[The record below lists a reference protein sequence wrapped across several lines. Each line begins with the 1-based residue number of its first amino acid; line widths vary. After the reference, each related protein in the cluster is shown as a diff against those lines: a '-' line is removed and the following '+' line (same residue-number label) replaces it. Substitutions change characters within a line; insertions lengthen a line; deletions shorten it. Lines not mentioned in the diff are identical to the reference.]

1 MQVNSEDLSFVTSPF
16 LDRAEGGTAVLTLQD
31 DSMNA
36 DVTPTGKSSS
46 GASASSNN
54 GEASPRTFNF
64 LPFSAAASDSPGPAE
79 SLALACLRAGRCDN
93 DDLIMLSSLLPGEV
107 SARASGLV
115 QDERSFTTGAYC
127 HGPMIGVR
135 SNSKIFKYS
144 TRLLTACAKLLFK
157 DLHFSTVGLFHNI
170 KTKRHRDRNNLK
182 NSLNGVAPIS
192 NFQGGGVRL
201 HQPDGMVDLQVS
213 DGPVLFDASV
223 EHETLDWFGPSRLVL
238 VVFTVSRVTQLSSID
253 KSFLADAGFP
263 LPLDSSACGL
273 QACHHDCHTTSAST
287 TSPEGL
293 ILDAFAG
300 DATFAK
306 TAQKAGFKVLA
317 FDLNPKRVQFA
328 VQPFGHHEAG

>member
-1 MQVNSEDLSFVTSPF
+1 
-16 LDRAEGGTAVLTLQD
+16 
-31 DSMNA
+31 MNA
-36 DVTPTGKSSS
+36 DVTPTGKSSP
-46 GASASSNN
+46 GAPASSNN
-54 GEASPRTFNF
+54 GDASSRTFNF
-64 LPFSAAASDSPGPAE
+64 LPFSDAASDSLGPAE

-93 DDLIMLSSLLPGEV
+93 DDLARLSSLLPGEV
-107 SARASGLV
+107 PARSSGLV

-127 HGPMIGVR
+127 HGPMIGLR

-144 TRLLTACAKLLFK
+144 TRLLTTCAKLLFK

-317 FDLNPKRVQFA
+317 FDLNPKQVQFA
-328 VQPFGHHEAG
+328 VQPFGHHES